1 MVCSVASKRI
11 AETPVRRFID
21 SLYRGITPHPDRGPV
36 PVGAWPA
43 ACFLAGAA
51 RLIDTGLRTFA
62 APRARR
68 DPGHGPVS
76 GPTGPTMTG
85 VAVALLPG
93 PSRAHQSHRR
103 EWL

>member
-1 MVCSVASKRI
+1 
-11 AETPVRRFID
+11 
-21 SLYRGITPHPDRGPV
+21 V
-36 PVGAWPA
+36 PVKAWPA

-68 DPGHGPVS
+68 DRGTAQYLAQLGRR
-76 GPTGPTMTG
+76 MTG

-93 PSRAHQSHRR
+93 LSRAHQSHRR
-103 EWL
+103 EQL